1 MTIRGRRSTWIA
13 VLMPWL
19 LLLAGCASEVV
30 LAPDV
35 DKVKP
40 KLLLNEGEFR
50 VVRTVSGRA
59 SCRYFLYFAIP
70 DSLLGVVGISR
81 AAPLIAFA
89 LRDAALHVR
98 AMEDLHSKHD
108 LLGKPQ
114 ILHHFVEEWTL
125 ANYVGLFAIKRLT
138 ITAEVLEFTGKG
150 Q

>member
-1 MTIRGRRSTWIA
+1 M
-13 VLMPWL
+13 
-19 LLLAGCASEVV
+19 V

-40 KLLLNEGEFR
+40 KLVLNAGGFR

-59 SCRYFLYFAIP
+59 SCPYFLYIHVP
-70 DSLLGVVGISR
+70 DSLLGVFGIPGSG
-81 AAPLIAFA
+81 PPVAFA
-89 LRDAALHVR
+89 LRDPALHVR

-125 ANYVGLFAIKRLT
+125 ASYLGLFAIERLS
-138 ITAEVLEFTGKG
+138 ITAEVLEFTGVG
-150 Q
+150 P

>member
-1 MTIRGRRSTWIA
+1 MTSRGRRKIWIA
-13 VLMPWL
+13 VLISWL
-19 LLLAGCASEVV
+19 LPLAGCATEVA
-30 LAPDV
+30 LIPDV

-40 KLLLNEGEFR
+40 KLILNEGKFR

-59 SCRYFLYFAIP
+59 SCPFFLYIDLP
-70 DSLLGVVGISR
+70 DSFLGAVGISR
-81 AAPLIAFA
+81 AAPPVAFA
-89 LRDAALHVR
+89 VGDAALHVR

-125 ANYVGLFAIKRLT
+125 ANYLGLFAIKRLT
-138 ITAEVLEFTGKG
+138 ITAEVLEFTENG